1 MYPYNNLACSLLGF
15 ANSDNSATIGIESSY
30 NSFLQGTDG
39 REYGY
44 MDSDNNMET
53 VIKDAKDGDNIVSS
67 VDMNIQRI
75 VQKSIKKYMKKYS
88 PKRISVVIANPNNGR
103 KFWQWQMILLLI

>member
-1 MYPYNNLACSLLGF
+1 MPKGVWFEEEYKRMYPYNSLACSLLGF

-53 VIKDAKDGDNIVSS
+53 VIKDATRWR
-67 VDMNIQRI
+67 Q
-75 VQKSIKKYMKKYS
+75 YCFF
-88 PKRISVVIANPNNGR
+88 GR
-103 KFWQWQMILLLI
+103 YEHSAYCSEIYKEIYEKI

>member
-1 MYPYNNLACSLLGF
+1 MYPYNSLACSLLGF

-53 VIKDAKDGDNIVSS
+53 VIKE
-67 VDMNIQRI
+67 QRWR
-75 VQKSIKKYMKKYS
+75 QYCFFDRYEHSAYCS
-88 PKRISVVIANPNNGR
+88 E
-103 KFWQWQMILLLI
+103 IL

>member
-1 MYPYNNLACSLLGF
+1 MYPYNSLACSLLGF

-67 VDMNIQRI
+67 IDMNIQRI
-75 VQKSIKKYMKKYS
+75 VQKSIKKYMKNTVQ
-88 PKRISVVIANPNNGR
+88 REFQLLLQILTMG

>member
-1 MYPYNNLACSLLGF
+1 MYPYNDLACSLLGF

-67 VDMNIQRI
+67 IDMNIQRI
-75 VQKSIKKYMKKYS
+75 VQKSIKKIYEKIQSKENFSCYCKS
-88 PKRISVVIANPNNGR
+88 
-103 KFWQWQMILLLI
+103 